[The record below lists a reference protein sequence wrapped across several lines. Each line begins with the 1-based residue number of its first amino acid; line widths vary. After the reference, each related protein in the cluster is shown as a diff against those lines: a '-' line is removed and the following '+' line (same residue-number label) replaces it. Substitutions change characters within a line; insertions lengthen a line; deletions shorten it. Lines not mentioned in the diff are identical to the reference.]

1 VITVN
6 DTRLIQASGLIA
18 DAQKILDELCEENLP
33 TKEHHEWLSAASKV
47 CNISLRAIRQA
58 ALR

>member
-1 VITVN
+1 VN
-6 DTRLIQASGLIA
+6 DTRLIQASGLIE

-33 TKEHHEWLSAASKV
+33 TKEHHEWLSAASQV

>member
-1 VITVN
+1 VN

-18 DAQKILDELCEENLP
+18 DAQKILDELCGENLP
-33 TKEHHEWLSAASKV
+33 TKQHFEWLSAASKV
-47 CNISLRAIRQA
+47 CNIAHRAIRNA

>member
-1 VITVN
+1 MN
-6 DTRLIQASGLIA
+6 DTRLIQASGLIE

-33 TKEHHEWLSAASKV
+33 TKEHHEWLSAASRV

>member
-1 VITVN
+1 VN
-6 DTRLIQASGLIA
+6 DTRLIQASGLIE

-58 ALR
+58 ALQ

>member
-1 VITVN
+1 VN

-47 CNISLRAIRQA
+47 CNIALRAIRQA